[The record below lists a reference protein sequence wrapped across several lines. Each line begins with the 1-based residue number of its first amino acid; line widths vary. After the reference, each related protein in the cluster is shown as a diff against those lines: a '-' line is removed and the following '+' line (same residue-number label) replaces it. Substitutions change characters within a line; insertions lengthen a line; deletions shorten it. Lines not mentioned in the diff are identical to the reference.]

1 MSRGGGVQ
9 VQVRRPS
16 VSSPS
21 QMDNNPNI
29 PAASPSASSPL
40 PSSSPSPSPSPAL
53 ALALTSSPTPALV
66 SNSSNIP
73 PTASQSSS
81 QPQPLPPPPPPPPFT
96 SQSNNNITTNQSTN
110 PLASNDHPQTHTHP
124 HNHTNGQAWHPNTAL
139 LTTSSIGEEEE
150 YTASTVSAN
159 SAPPRSPAISQAFKS
174 KISTSSTSQH
184 SRRSSHGRSSFGK
197 VKAILKLPF
206 TRRASSPTTTP
217 TAPKHPETPED
228 TQPPAEK
235 PSQTG
240 PPAGESTEDT
250 MRNTPGSPSSR
261 TSLLNRRIQR
271 NGGSVSG
278 DMQPENMWPQPSAL
292 NPSDIHSSVS
302 SIPPVMLTPPEDA
315 KHVIWQPLPSTNQP
329 TPHQITTKPSS
340 LSQQPFS
347 SPSQSGTDS
356 TDSKDE
362 AAQKSASSTES
373 HTADIMASVLS
384 NGLESGE
391 EWLKDALKVMLLSQ
405 PPDFRPTVEAVRLIS
420 HALPCPL
427 PPTRT
432 PGEHNFS
439 SQSDGGALP
448 ESASAAQG
456 VAAAAGYFMLPFTQA
471 RVPNGLHCAEDE
483 GTTSALNAITTAIQK
498 VHGND
503 TKRVYIHVSHAIS
516 SHPAAPKMQSTNLTG
531 SSVNSAAT
539 SAGSFVPSAFL
550 TSPPHERDF
559 FSSSVFNSIVMA
571 QDPLFYAVPPGFPA
585 QILHRPCPNPAL
597 PPCSLHFSILERY
610 IPPAT
615 PTSDSAMFSP
625 FSSVL
630 LDRVVELSPCGGSLL
645 FVYPTKTGGRQFLE
659 KYLGKV
665 LDPLLRRLMV
675 LHRLRADLLWE
686 ISRMVAVETMQEF
699 DDLKER
705 LEHFCRRL
713 SEKGRDDGID
723 EKRFS
728 GHNFF
733 FPNVSVVHAQ
743 KVDISLSQSSW
754 REWWTFQESNRIR
767 EIVKNHFTA
776 PPQEPSS
783 MSPPLLNEAQTTAEN
798 ALATAAVYSGPVDLA
813 REILDGVKALAIR
826 PSSRG
831 MGEAVFA
838 SSMVGPT
845 PSWPIIGEVGSPNHT
860 YKSRR
865 QQEPDTIEVGVFVL
879 RRHG

>member
-1 MSRGGGVQ
+1 MSRGGGV
-9 VQVRRPS
+9 RRPS
-16 VSSPS
+16 ISSPS
-21 QMDNNPNI
+21 QMENNPNI
-29 PAASPSASSPL
+29 PPAPLSTTFPL
-40 PSSSPSPSPSPAL
+40 PSP
-53 ALALTSSPTPALV
+53 TSTPASVLV
-66 SNSSNIP
+66 SNSSNC
-73 PTASQSSS
+73 PTVPSQPSSS
-81 QPQPLPPPPPPPPFT
+81 SSPSPFPFT
-96 SQSNNNITTNQSTN
+96 SHHNQSTN
-110 PLASNDHPQTHTHP
+110 THLASTDLTY
-124 HNHTNGQAWHPNTAL
+124 TNGQAWNTNHPPL
-139 LTTSSIGEEEE
+139 LTTSSIGEEGTEYPFRHSPSEPSTPLHRRPAE

-159 SAPPRSPAISQAFKS
+159 SAPPRSPAISQAFKQ
-174 KISTSSTSQH
+174 KIPNSSTSQH
-184 SRRSSHGRSSFGK
+184 SRRSSHGRSSLGK

-206 TRRASSPTTTP
+206 IRRASSPSTTP
-217 TAPKHPETPED
+217 TVPKHLETPLD
-228 TQPPAEK
+228 TQSPTARS
-235 PSQTG
+235 SQIG
-240 PPAGESTEDT
+240 PPVGDSTEDN

-261 TSLLNRRIQR
+261 TSLLNRRMQR

-315 KHVIWQPLPSTNQP
+315 KHVIWQPLPSTSQSAP
-329 TPHQITTKPSS
+329 RQVMTKPNS
-340 LSQQPFS
+340 LSQQPYS
-347 SPSQSGTDS
+347 SPSQSGADS
-356 TDSKDE
+356 ADSKDE
-362 AAQKSASSTES
+362 AAQRSAHSTES
-373 HTADIMASVLS
+373 PTADVLASVLS

-391 EWLKDALKVMLLSQ
+391 EWLKDALKVMLLSH

-427 PPTRT
+427 PPNRT

-439 SQSDGGALP
+439 SQSDSGVLP

-456 VAAAAGYFMLPFTQA
+456 VAAAAGYFMLPFTQS
-471 RVPNGLHCAEDE
+471 RVLNGLHCAEDE
-483 GTTSALNAITTAIQK
+483 GTTTALNAITTAIQK

-516 SHPAAPKMQSTNLTG
+516 SNPSAPKLQSTNLTG

-539 SAGSFVPSAFL
+539 SAGSLVPSAFL

-559 FSSSVFNSIVMA
+559 FSSTVFNSIVMA
-571 QDPLFYAVPPGFPA
+571 QDPISYAVPPGFPA
-585 QILHRPCPNPAL
+585 PVLHRPTPNPAL
-597 PPCSLHFSILERY
+597 PPFSLHFSLLERY

-615 PTSDSAMFSP
+615 PTADSAMFSP

-630 LDRVVELSPCGGSLL
+630 LDRVAELSPCGGSLL
-645 FVYPTKTGGRQFLE
+645 FVYPTKTGARQFLDR
-659 KYLGKV
+659 YLGKV

-675 LHRLRADLLWE
+675 LHRLRADLLWD

-699 DDLKER
+699 GDLKER

-713 SEKGRDDGID
+713 SEKAKGDGADD
-723 EKRFS
+723 KRFS
-728 GHNFF
+728 GPSYF

-743 KVDISLSQSSW
+743 KVNISLSQSSW

-767 EIVKNHFTA
+767 EIVKGHFTA
-776 PPQEPSS
+776 PPQDTPQT
-783 MSPPLLNEAQTTAEN
+783 LLNESQGAAEAGGGSLN
-798 ALATAAVYSGPVDLA
+798 AAVYNGPVDLA

-845 PSWPIIGEVGSPNHT
+845 SSWPIIGEVGSPNHT
-860 YKSRR
+860 HKSRR
-865 QQEPDTIEVGVFVL
+865 QQEPETIEVGVFVL

>member
-1 MSRGGGVQ
+1 MSRGGGV
-9 VQVRRPS
+9 RRPS
-16 VSSPS
+16 ISSPS
-21 QMDNNPNI
+21 QMENNPNI
-29 PAASPSASSPL
+29 PAPPPSATFPLPSPTSASASASVLVSNPSNFPPLPSQPSSASS
-40 PSSSPSPSPSPAL
+40 
-53 ALALTSSPTPALV
+53 
-66 SNSSNIP
+66 
-73 PTASQSSS
+73 SQ
-81 QPQPLPPPPPPPPFT
+81 LPFT
-96 SQSNNNITTNQSTN
+96 SHNHQSPNT
-110 PLASNDHPQTHTHP
+110 PLASTDLTY
-124 HNHTNGQAWHPNTAL
+124 TNGQAWNPINPPL
-139 LTTSSIGEEEE
+139 LTTSSIGEEGTEYPFRHSPSEPGTPLHRRPVE

-159 SAPPRSPAISQAFKS
+159 SAPPRSPAISQAFKP
-174 KISTSSTSQH
+174 KIPNSSTSQH
-184 SRRSSHGRSSFGK
+184 SRRSSHGRSSLGK

-206 TRRASSPTTTP
+206 IRRASSPNTTP
-217 TAPKHPETPED
+217 TVPRHPETPLD
-228 TQPPAEK
+228 IQSPGAR
-235 PSQTG
+235 SSHIG
-240 PPAGESTEDT
+240 PPVGDSTEDN

-261 TSLLNRRIQR
+261 TSLLNRRMQR

-315 KHVIWQPLPSTNQP
+315 KHVIWQPLPSTSQSAP
-329 TPHQITTKPSS
+329 RQVMTKPNS
-340 LSQQPFS
+340 LSQQPYS
-347 SPSQSGTDS
+347 SPSQSGADS

-362 AAQKSASSTES
+362 AAQRSAHSTES
-373 HTADIMASVLS
+373 PTADVLASVLS

-391 EWLKDALKVMLLSQ
+391 EWLKDALKVMLLSH
-405 PPDFRPTVEAVRLIS
+405 PPDFRPTIEAVRLIS

-427 PPTRT
+427 PPNRT
-432 PGEHNFS
+432 PGEHTFS
-439 SQSDGGALP
+439 SQSDSGVLP

-456 VAAAAGYFMLPFTQA
+456 VAAAAGYFMLPFTQS
-471 RVPNGLHCAEDE
+471 RVVNGLHCAEDE
-483 GTTSALNAITTAIQK
+483 GTTTALNAITTAIQK

-516 SHPAAPKMQSTNLTG
+516 SNPSAPKLQSTNLTG

-539 SAGSFVPSAFL
+539 SAGSLVPSAFL

-559 FSSSVFNSIVMA
+559 FSSTVFNSIVMA
-571 QDPLFYAVPPGFPA
+571 QDPISYAVPPGFPA
-585 QILHRPCPNPAL
+585 PVLHRPAPNPAL
-597 PPCSLHFSILERY
+597 PPFSLHFSLLERY

-615 PTSDSAMFSP
+615 PTADSAMFSP

-630 LDRVVELSPCGGSLL
+630 LDRVAELSPCGGSLL
-645 FVYPTKTGGRQFLE
+645 FVYPTKTGARQFLDR
-659 KYLGKV
+659 YLGKV

-675 LHRLRADLLWE
+675 LHRLRADLLWD

-713 SEKGRDDGID
+713 SEKAKDDGVED
-723 EKRFS
+723 KRFCGPS
-728 GHNFF
+728 YF
-733 FPNVSVVHAQ
+733 FPSVSVVHAQ
-743 KVDISLSQSSW
+743 KVNISLSQSSW

-767 EIVKNHFTA
+767 EIVKGHFTA
-776 PPQEPSS
+776 PPQDTPQT
-783 MSPPLLNEAQTTAEN
+783 LLSESQGAAEAAAGSLST
-798 ALATAAVYSGPVDLA
+798 AVYNGPVDLA

-845 PSWPIIGEVGSPNHT
+845 SSWPIIGEAGSPNHT
-860 YKSRR
+860 HKSRR
-865 QQEPDTIEVGVFVL
+865 QQEPETIEVGVFVL

>member
-1 MSRGGGVQ
+1 MSRGGGV
-9 VQVRRPS
+9 RRPS
-16 VSSPS
+16 ISSPS
-21 QMDNNPNI
+21 QMENNPNI
-29 PAASPSASSPL
+29 PAPPSSTSPL
-40 PSSSPSPSPSPAL
+40 PSPA
-53 ALALTSSPTPALV
+53 PAPAPV
-66 SNSSNIP
+66 SNSSSIP
-73 PTASQSSS
+73 PTPSQSASPS
-81 QPQPLPPPPPPPPFT
+81 PFT
-96 SQSNNNITTNQSTN
+96 SHNNQSATTTT
-110 PLASNDHPQTHTHP
+110 PSASTDHS
-124 HNHTNGQAWHPNTAL
+124 HTNGQAWNPNNPPL
-139 LTTSSIGEEEE
+139 FTTSSIEEEGTEYPFRHSPSEPSTPLHRRPAE
-150 YTASTVSAN
+150 YTASTVSTN
-159 SAPPRSPAISQAFKS
+159 SAPPRSPAVSQAFKS

-184 SRRSSHGRSSFGK
+184 SRRSSHGRSSLGK

-206 TRRASSPTTTP
+206 IRRASSPTTTP
-217 TAPKHPETPED
+217 TVPKHPETPVD
-228 TQPPAEK
+228 IQS
-235 PSQTG
+235 PSARSSQIG
-240 PPAGESTEDT
+240 PPAGDCTEDN

-261 TSLLNRRIQR
+261 TSLLNRRMQR

-315 KHVIWQPLPSTNQP
+315 KHVIWQPLPSTSQP
-329 TPHQITTKPSS
+329 TPHQVTNKPTS
-340 LSQQPFS
+340 LSQQPF
-347 SPSQSGTDS
+347 PPTSQPGADGVDT
-356 TDSKDE
+356 KDGAE
-362 AAQKSASSTES
+362 TRSVHSTES
-373 HTADIMASVLS
+373 HTADILASVLS

-391 EWLKDALKVMLLSQ
+391 EWLKDALKVMLLSH
-405 PPDFRPTVEAVRLIS
+405 PPDFKPTVEAVRLIS

-432 PGEHNFS
+432 PGEHHFS
-439 SQSDGGALP
+439 SQSDSGVLP

-456 VAAAAGYFMLPFTQA
+456 VAAAAGYFMLPFTQS

-516 SHPAAPKMQSTNLTG
+516 SNPAAPKLQSANLTG

-539 SAGSFVPSAFL
+539 SAGSLVPSAFL

-559 FSSSVFNSIVMA
+559 FSSTVFNSIVMA
-571 QDPLFYAVPPGFPA
+571 QDPISYAVPSGFPA
-585 QILHRPCPNPAL
+585 PILHRPSPNPAL
-597 PPCSLHFSILERY
+597 PPFSLHFSLLERY

-615 PTSDSAMFSP
+615 PTADSAMFSP

-645 FVYPTKTGGRQFLE
+645 FVYPTKTGARQFLDR
-659 KYLGKV
+659 YLGKV

-713 SEKGRDDGID
+713 SEKAKDEGGDD
-723 EKRFS
+723 KRFS
-728 GHNFF
+728 GPNYF
-733 FPNVSVVHAQ
+733 FPKVSVVHAQ
-743 KVDISLSQSSW
+743 KVNVALSQSSW

-767 EIVKNHFTA
+767 EIVKNHFTS
-776 PPQEPSS
+776 PQDANTLSQ
-783 MSPPLLNEAQTTAEN
+783 PLLNESQGAAEVGN
-798 ALATAAVYSGPVDLA
+798 PLAAAVYSGPVDLA

-845 PSWPIIGEVGSPNHT
+845 SSWPIIGEVGSPNHT
-860 YKSRR
+860 HKSRR
-865 QQEPDTIEVGVFVL
+865 QQEPETIEVGVFVL

>member
-1 MSRGGGVQ
+1 MSRGGGV
-9 VQVRRPS
+9 RRPS
-16 VSSPS
+16 ISPPS
-21 QMDNNPNI
+21 QMENNPNI
-29 PAASPSASSPL
+29 PAPPSATSPL
-40 PSSSPSPSPSPAL
+40 PSPTSAPG
-53 ALALTSSPTPALV
+53 LT
-66 SNSSNIP
+66 SNSSNVLPILP
-73 PTASQSSS
+73 QPSSS
-81 QPQPLPPPPPPPPFT
+81 SSSSPFT
-96 SQSNNNITTNQSTN
+96 SQNNQSTN
-110 PLASNDHPQTHTHP
+110 TPLASTDLAY
-124 HNHTNGQAWHPNTAL
+124 TNGQAWNPNNPPL
-139 LTTSSIGEEEE
+139 LTTSSIGEEGTEYPFRQSPSEPSTPLHKRPAE
-150 YTASTVSAN
+150 YTASTVSTN
-159 SAPPRSPAISQAFKS
+159 SAPPRSPAIPQPFKS
-174 KISTSSTSQH
+174 KIPPYSTSQH
-184 SRRSSHGRSSFGK
+184 SRRSSHGRSSLGK
-197 VKAILKLPF
+197 VKAILKAPF
-206 TRRASSPTTTP
+206 RRASSPNTTP
-217 TAPKHPETPED
+217 TGPKHPEISVDIQSPTAGSS
-228 TQPPAEK
+228 QLG
-235 PSQTG
+235 PSAGDSTG
-240 PPAGESTEDT
+240 DN

-261 TSLLNRRIQR
+261 TSLLNRRMQR

-315 KHVIWQPLPSTNQP
+315 KHVIWQPLPSTSQVAP
-329 TPHQITTKPSS
+329 RQATTKPNS

-347 SPSQSGTDS
+347 SPSRSRADS
-356 TDSKDE
+356 SDSKDE
-362 AAQKSASSTES
+362 AAQRSTHSTES
-373 HTADIMASVLS
+373 QTADILASVLS

-391 EWLKDALKVMLLSQ
+391 EWLRDALKVMLLSH
-405 PPDFRPTVEAVRLIS
+405 PPDFRPTIEAVRLIS

-427 PPTRT
+427 PPNRT
-432 PGEHNFS
+432 PGEHTFS
-439 SQSDGGALP
+439 SQSDSGVLP

-456 VAAAAGYFMLPFTQA
+456 VAAAAGYFMLPFTQS

-483 GTTSALNAITTAIQK
+483 GTTTALNAITTAIQK

-516 SHPAAPKMQSTNLTG
+516 SSPSAPKLQSTNLTG

-539 SAGSFVPSAFL
+539 SAGSLVPSAFL

-559 FSSSVFNSIVMA
+559 FSSTVFNSIVMA
-571 QDPLFYAVPPGFPA
+571 QDPISYAAQPGFPA
-585 QILHRPCPNPAL
+585 PVLHRPSPNPAL
-597 PPCSLHFSILERY
+597 PPFSLHFSLLERY

-615 PTSDSAMFSP
+615 PTADSAMFSP

-630 LDRVVELSPCGGSLL
+630 LDRVSELSPCGGSLL
-645 FVYPTKTGGRQFLE
+645 FVYPTKTGARQFLDR
-659 KYLGKV
+659 YLGKV

-699 DDLKER
+699 DDLKGR

-713 SEKGRDDGID
+713 SEKAKDDGAD
-723 EKRFS
+723 DKRFS
-728 GHNFF
+728 GPNYF

-743 KVDISLSQSSW
+743 KVNISLSQSSW

-767 EIVKNHFTA
+767 EIVKTHFMV
-776 PPQEPSS
+776 PQDTSTIPQ
-783 MSPPLLNEAQTTAEN
+783 PLLNESQGSVEAGNN
-798 ALATAAVYSGPVDLA
+798 ALSAAVYSGPVDLA

-845 PSWPIIGEVGSPNHT
+845 SSWPIIGEVGSPGQAH
-860 YKSRR
+860 KSRR
-865 QQEPDTIEVGVFVL
+865 QQESETIEVGVFVL

>member
-1 MSRGGGVQ
+1 
-9 VQVRRPS
+9 
-16 VSSPS
+16 
-21 QMDNNPNI
+21 
-29 PAASPSASSPL
+29 
-40 PSSSPSPSPSPAL
+40 
-53 ALALTSSPTPALV
+53 
-66 SNSSNIP
+66 
-73 PTASQSSS
+73 
-81 QPQPLPPPPPPPPFT
+81 
-96 SQSNNNITTNQSTN
+96 
-110 PLASNDHPQTHTHP
+110 
-124 HNHTNGQAWHPNTAL
+124 
-139 LTTSSIGEEEE
+139 
-150 YTASTVSAN
+150 
-159 SAPPRSPAISQAFKS
+159 
-174 KISTSSTSQH
+174 
-184 SRRSSHGRSSFGK
+184 
-197 VKAILKLPF
+197 
-206 TRRASSPTTTP
+206 
-217 TAPKHPETPED
+217 
-228 TQPPAEK
+228 
-235 PSQTG
+235 
-240 PPAGESTEDT
+240 

-261 TSLLNRRIQR
+261 TSLLNRRMQR

-315 KHVIWQPLPSTNQP
+315 KHVIWQHLPSTSQSAP
-329 TPHQITTKPSS
+329 RQTPTKPNS

-347 SPSQSGTDS
+347 SPSRSGADS
-356 TDSKDE
+356 ADSKDE
-362 AAQKSASSTES
+362 AAQRSAHSTES
-373 HTADIMASVLS
+373 QTADILASVLS

-391 EWLKDALKVMLLSQ
+391 EWLRDALKVMLLSH
-405 PPDFRPTVEAVRLIS
+405 PPDFRPTIEAVRLIS

-427 PPTRT
+427 PPNGT

-439 SQSDGGALP
+439 SQSDSGVLP

-456 VAAAAGYFMLPFTQA
+456 VAAAAGYFMFPFTQS
-471 RVPNGLHCAEDE
+471 RVLNDLHCAEDE

-498 VHGND
+498 VHGNE
-503 TKRVYIHVSHAIS
+503 TKRIYIHVSHAIS
-516 SHPAAPKMQSTNLTG
+516 SNPAAPKLQSTNLTG

-539 SAGSFVPSAFL
+539 SAGSLVPAAFL

-559 FSSSVFNSIVMA
+559 FSSTIFNSIVMA
-571 QDPLFYAVPPGFPA
+571 QDPISYAVPPGFPA
-585 QILHRPCPNPAL
+585 PVLHRPAPNPAL
-597 PPCSLHFSILERY
+597 PPFSLHFSLLERY

-615 PTSDSAMFSP
+615 PTADSAMFSP

-630 LDRVVELSPCGGSLL
+630 LDRVAELSPCGGSLL
-645 FVYPTKTGGRQFLE
+645 FVYPTKTGARQFLDR
-659 KYLGKV
+659 YLGKV

-713 SEKGRDDGID
+713 HEKAKDDGVD
-723 EKRFS
+723 DKRFS
-728 GHNFF
+728 GPNYF
-733 FPNVSVVHAQ
+733 FPNISVVHAQ
-743 KVDISLSQSSW
+743 KVNISLSQSSW

-776 PPQEPSS
+776 PPQDTNTMPQ
-783 MSPPLLNEAQTTAEN
+783 PLLNESQGAAEVGGGP
-798 ALATAAVYSGPVDLA
+798 LPAAVYNGPVDLA

-845 PSWPIIGEVGSPNHT
+845 SSWPIIGEVGSPNHT
-860 YKSRR
+860 HRSRR
-865 QQEPDTIEVGVFVL
+865 QQEPETIEVGVFVL

>member
-1 MSRGGGVQ
+1 MSRGGGV
-9 VQVRRPS
+9 RRPS
-16 VSSPS
+16 ISSPS
-21 QMDNNPNI
+21 QMENNPNR
-29 PAASPSASSPL
+29 PAPPSATSPL
-40 PSSSPSPSPSPAL
+40 PSS
-53 ALALTSSPTPALV
+53 TSAPVLV

-73 PTASQSSS
+73 SIPSQSPPSS
-81 QPQPLPPPPPPPPFT
+81 LPFT
-96 SQSNNNITTNQSTN
+96 PQNNQSTN
-110 PLASNDHPQTHTHP
+110 TPLASTDITY
-124 HNHTNGQAWHPNTAL
+124 TNGQAWNPNNPPL
-139 LTTSSIGEEEE
+139 LTTSSIGEEGTEYPFRHSPSEPSTPLHRRPAE
-150 YTASTVSAN
+150 YTASTVSTN
-159 SAPPRSPAISQAFKS
+159 SAPPRSPAVTQVFKS
-174 KISTSSTSQH
+174 KIPNSSTSQH
-184 SRRSSHGRSSFGK
+184 SRRSSHGRSSLGK

-206 TRRASSPTTTP
+206 IRRASSPTTTP
-217 TAPKHPETPED
+217 TAPRHPETPVD
-228 TQPPAEK
+228 VQSHTARS
-235 PSQTG
+235 SQIG
-240 PPAGESTEDT
+240 PLVGDSTEDN
-250 MRNTPGSPSSR
+250 MRNTPGSPSSG
-261 TSLLNRRIQR
+261 TSLLSRRMQR

-278 DMQPENMWPQPSAL
+278 DMQPETIWPHPQTL
-292 NPSDIHSSVS
+292 NQSDIHSSA
-302 SIPPVMLTPPEDA
+302 PPKQPAMLTPPEDG
-315 KHVIWQPLPSTNQP
+315 KHVMWQNLPSTSHPASRQV
-329 TPHQITTKPSS
+329 TTKPNS

-356 TDSKDE
+356 ADSKDE
-362 AAQKSASSTES
+362 AAQRSSHSTES
-373 HTADIMASVLS
+373 QTTNILASVLS

-391 EWLKDALKVMLLSQ
+391 EWLGEALKVMLLSH
-405 PPDFRPTVEAVRLIS
+405 PPDYRPTIEAVRLIS

-427 PPTRT
+427 PPNRT
-432 PGEHNFS
+432 PGEHTFS
-439 SQSDGGALP
+439 SQSDSGILP

-456 VAAAAGYFMLPFTQA
+456 VAAAAGYFMLPFTQS
-471 RVPNGLHCAEDE
+471 RVPNGLHCADDE

-503 TKRVYIHVSHAIS
+503 TRRVYIHVSHAIS
-516 SHPAAPKMQSTNLTG
+516 SNPAAPKLQSTNLTG

-539 SAGSFVPSAFL
+539 SAGSLVPAAFL

-559 FSSSVFNSIVMA
+559 FSSTIFNSIVMA
-571 QDPLFYAVPPGFPA
+571 QDPISYAVPPGFPA
-585 QILHRPCPNPAL
+585 PVLHRPTPNPAL
-597 PPCSLHFSILERY
+597 PPFSLHFSLLERY

-615 PTSDSAMFSP
+615 PTADSAMFSP

-630 LDRVVELSPCGGSLL
+630 LDRVSELSPCGGSLL
-645 FVYPTKTGGRQFLE
+645 FVYPTKTGGRQFLDR
-659 KYLGKV
+659 YLGKV

-713 SEKGRDDGID
+713 SEKAKDEGVDD
-723 EKRFS
+723 KRYS
-728 GHNFF
+728 GPSHC

-743 KVDISLSQSSW
+743 KVNISLSQSSW

-776 PPQEPSS
+776 PPQDPSES
-783 MSPPLLNEAQTTAEN
+783 QGAPEVGGPPT
-798 ALATAAVYSGPVDLA
+798 VYSGPVDLA

-845 PSWPIIGEVGSPNHT
+845 SSWPIIGEVGSPNHT
-860 YKSRR
+860 HKSRR
-865 QQEPDTIEVGVFVL
+865 QQEPETIEVGVFVL